1 MALKQ
6 DRGTTALGHGV
17 GGGTR
22 AWRGHGGV
30 GTGIDTVRVG
40 RGGTTVGRRHGIG
53 GVGRSGAG
61 RYGG

>member
-40 RGGTTVGRRHGIG
+40 RGAAARDSEVGAMRG
-53 GVGRSGAG
+53 
-61 RYGG
+61 